1 MRILLII
8 VALLVVGSLIGW
20 ITFGRDSNHASINLE
35 TNAIR
40 QDTSK
45 VMQSGANLL
54 HRAGDKMED
63 ESVHQQQQ
71 AQPTPRET
79 APVIR

>member
-1 MRILLII
+1 MRLVLIVLVLI
-8 VALLVVGSLIGW
+8 VVGSLVGW
-20 ITFGRDSNHASINLE
+20 ISFRRDADHASINLE

-45 VMQSGANLL
+45 VMQSGAELL

-63 ESVHQQQQ
+63 ESVNQQKQ
-71 AQPTPRET
+71 
-79 APVIR
+79 APVTRREPAPVTR

>member
-1 MRILLII
+1 MRLLLVI
-8 VALLVVGSLIGW
+8 VALLVIGSLIGW

-54 HRAGDKMED
+54 HRAGDTMED
-63 ESVHQQQQ
+63 ESLHQQQQ
-71 AQPTPRET
+71 VQPTQSET
-79 APVIR
+79 APVTR